1 MENIKTVDDMRTVE
15 KVEEEELDYIF
26 LVDKSIPENK
36 NQIVGLILPNDT
48 QVSEG
53 DKFNVK
59 TDIGMIGLPEGSQIT
74 VSKVANQNDGVYFY
88 FDCDFKS
95 MEPLEEYQEP
105 TIIYAFALVKSIE
118 SGSLKKVE

>member
-59 TDIGMIGLPEGSQIT
+59 TDIGMI
-74 VSKVANQNDGVYFY
+74 
-88 FDCDFKS
+88 
-95 MEPLEEYQEP
+95 
-105 TIIYAFALVKSIE
+105 
-118 SGSLKKVE
+118 